1 MIIRH
6 PEKVNKPINPIKKKP
21 SWIRSKLTNSQEFFL
36 TKNIVNQYK
45 LKTVCQE
52 ANCPN
57 ITECWSKRHATFL
70 IMGDTCTR
78 ACAFCDV
85 ITGKPKALDPL
96 EPLKISLAINKLNLK
111 HAVITSV
118 DRDDLSD
125 GGAFIFKQCINL
137 IHKNS
142 PGCKVEVL
150 IPDFQGDWDD
160 LKTVMDAGPE
170 TLNHN
175 IETVERVFRSVRA
188 KGDYR
193 LSLDLL
199 LKAKELNSYS
209 VTKSGLMVGLGETW
223 DEIINTLKDLRVSDC
238 DLLTIGQYIKPTS
251 KHADVIKWYTPEEF
265 IELRSIA
272 MDLGFKGTVSG
283 PLVRSSYKADEQYYQ
298 AKRLIPIS

>member
-1 MIIRH
+1 MTTSRRLPQWLKAKMPGSKNYIEVKNLI
-6 PEKVNKPINPIKKKP
+6 NK
-21 SWIRSKLTNSQEFFL
+21 NSL
-36 TKNIVNQYK
+36 N
-45 LKTVCQE
+45 TVC
-52 ANCPN
+52 ADAKCPN
-57 ITECWSKRHATFL
+57 IGECWDNRTATFMIL
-70 IMGDTCTR
+70 GDICTR
-78 ACAFCDV
+78 ACRYCAV
-85 ITGKPKALDPL
+85 KSGKPIGLDIK
-96 EPLKISLAINKLNLK
+96 EPLRVSDAVKKLDLK
-111 HAVITSV
+111 YAVLTSV
-118 DRDDLSD
+118 DRDDLPD
-125 GGAFIFKQCINL
+125 GGSFIFKQCINL

-150 IPDFQGDWDD
+150 IPDFQGDWND
-160 LKTVMDAGPE
+160 LKTVMDANPE

-175 IETVERVFRSVRA
+175 IETVERVFKSVRA

-223 DEIINTLKDLRVSDC
+223 DEIINTLKDLRAADC
-238 DLLTIGQYIKPTS
+238 DLLTIGQYIKPTP

-272 MDLGFKGTVSG
+272 MDLGFKGAVSG

-298 AKRLIPIS
+298 AKGLIPIS

>member
-1 MIIRH
+1 MPGSKNYIEVKNLI
-6 PEKVNKPINPIKKKP
+6 NK
-21 SWIRSKLTNSQEFFL
+21 NSL
-36 TKNIVNQYK
+36 N
-45 LKTVCQE
+45 TVC
-52 ANCPN
+52 ADAKCPN
-57 ITECWSKRHATFL
+57 IGECWDNRTATFMIL
-70 IMGDTCTR
+70 GDICTR
-78 ACAFCDV
+78 ACRYCAV
-85 ITGKPKALDPL
+85 KSGKPIGLDIK
-96 EPLKISLAINKLNLK
+96 EPLRVSDAVKKLDLK
-111 HAVITSV
+111 YAVLTSV
-118 DRDDLSD
+118 DRDDLPD
-125 GGAFIFKQCINL
+125 GGSFIFKQCINL

-150 IPDFQGDWDD
+150 IPDFQGDWND
-160 LKTVMDAGPE
+160 LKTVMDANPE

-175 IETVERVFRSVRA
+175 IETVERVFKSVRA

-223 DEIINTLKDLRVSDC
+223 DEIINTLKDLRAADC
-238 DLLTIGQYIKPTS
+238 DLLTIGQYIKPTP

-272 MDLGFKGTVSG
+272 MDLGFKGAVSG

-298 AKRLIPIS
+298 AKGLIPIS

>member
-1 MIIRH
+1 MTTSRRLPQWLKAKMPGSKNYIEVKNLI
-6 PEKVNKPINPIKKKP
+6 NK
-21 SWIRSKLTNSQEFFL
+21 NSL
-36 TKNIVNQYK
+36 N
-45 LKTVCQE
+45 TVC
-52 ANCPN
+52 ADAKCPN
-57 ITECWSKRHATFL
+57 IGECWDNRTATFMIL
-70 IMGDTCTR
+70 GDICTR
-78 ACAFCDV
+78 ACRYCAV
-85 ITGKPKALDPL
+85 KSGKPIGLDIK
-96 EPLKISLAINKLNLK
+96 EPLRVSDAVKKLDLK
-111 HAVITSV
+111 YAVLTSV
-118 DRDDLSD
+118 DRDDLPD
-125 GGAFIFKQCINL
+125 GGSFIFKQCINL

-150 IPDFQGDWDD
+150 IPDFQGDWND
-160 LKTVMDAGPE
+160 LKTVMDANPE

-175 IETVERVFRSVRA
+175 IETVERVFKSVRA

-223 DEIINTLKDLRVSDC
+223 DEIINTLKDLSAADC
-238 DLLTIGQYIKPTS
+238 DLLTIGQYIKPTP

-272 MDLGFKGTVSG
+272 MDLGFKGAVSG

-298 AKRLIPIS
+298 AKGLIPIS

>member
-1 MIIRH
+1 MTTSRRLPHWLKAKMPGGKNYIEVKNLI
-6 PEKVNKPINPIKKKP
+6 NK
-21 SWIRSKLTNSQEFFL
+21 NSL
-36 TKNIVNQYK
+36 N
-45 LKTVCQE
+45 TVCVE
-52 ANCPN
+52 AKCPN
-57 ITECWSKRHATFL
+57 IGECWDNRTATFMIL
-70 IMGDTCTR
+70 GDICTR
-78 ACAFCDV
+78 ACRYCSV
-85 ITGKPKALDPL
+85 KSGKPIGLDIK
-96 EPLKISLAINKLNLK
+96 EPLRVSDAVKKLNLK
-111 HAVITSV
+111 YAVLTSV

-160 LKTVMDAGPE
+160 LKTVMDSCPE

-223 DEIINTLKDLRVSDC
+223 NEIINTLIDLRASDC
-238 DLLTIGQYIKPTS
+238 DLLTIGQYIKPTP

-272 MDLGFKGTVSG
+272 MDLGFKGAVSG

-298 AKRLIPIS
+298 AKRLIPII

>member
-1 MIIRH
+1 MTTSRRLPHWLKAKMPGGKNYIEVKNLI
-6 PEKVNKPINPIKKKP
+6 NK
-21 SWIRSKLTNSQEFFL
+21 NSL
-36 TKNIVNQYK
+36 N
-45 LKTVCQE
+45 TVCVE
-52 ANCPN
+52 AKCPN
-57 ITECWSKRHATFL
+57 IGECWDNRTATFMIL
-70 IMGDTCTR
+70 GDICTR
-78 ACAFCDV
+78 ACRYCAV
-85 ITGKPKALDPL
+85 KSGKPIGLDIK
-96 EPLKISLAINKLNLK
+96 EPLRVSDAVKKLGLK
-111 HAVITSV
+111 YAVLTSV
-118 DRDDLSD
+118 DRDDLAD

-142 PGCKVEVL
+142 LGCKVEVL

-160 LKTVMDAGPE
+160 LKTVMDADPE

-175 IETVERVFRSVRA
+175 IETVERVFKSVRA

-223 DEIINTLKDLRVSDC
+223 DEIINTLKDLRTSDC
-238 DLLTIGQYIKPTS
+238 DLLTIGQYIKPTP
-251 KHADVIKWYTPEEF
+251 KHVDVIKWYTPEEF

-272 MDLGFKGTVSG
+272 MDLGFKGAVSG

-298 AKRLIPIS
+298 AKGLIPIS

>member
-1 MIIRH
+1 MTTSRRLPHWLKAKMPGGKNYIEVKNLI
-6 PEKVNKPINPIKKKP
+6 NK
-21 SWIRSKLTNSQEFFL
+21 NSL
-36 TKNIVNQYK
+36 N
-45 LKTVCQE
+45 TVCVE
-52 ANCPN
+52 AKCPN
-57 ITECWSKRHATFL
+57 IGECWDNRTATFMIL
-70 IMGDTCTR
+70 GDICTR
-78 ACAFCDV
+78 ACRYCSV
-85 ITGKPKALDPL
+85 KSGKPLGLDIK
-96 EPLKISLAINKLNLK
+96 EPLRVSDAVKKLNLK
-111 HAVITSV
+111 YAVLTSV

-199 LKAKELNSYS
+199 LKTKELNSYS
-209 VTKSGLMVGLGETW
+209 VTKSGLMVGLGENW
-223 DEIINTLKDLRVSDC
+223 DEIINTLIDLRASDC
-238 DLLTIGQYIKPTS
+238 DLLTIGQYIKPTP
-251 KHADVIKWYTPEEF
+251 KHTDVIKWYTPEEF

-272 MDLGFKGTVSG
+272 MDLGFKGAVSG

>member
-1 MIIRH
+1 MTTSRRL
-6 PEKVNKPINPIKKKP
+6 PEWLKAKMPGSKNYIEVKNLINK
-21 SWIRSKLTNSQEFFL
+21 NSL
-36 TKNIVNQYK
+36 N
-45 LKTVCQE
+45 TVC
-52 ANCPN
+52 ADAKCPN
-57 ITECWSKRHATFL
+57 IGECWDNRTATFMIL
-70 IMGDTCTR
+70 GDICTR
-78 ACAFCDV
+78 ACRYCAV
-85 ITGKPKALDPL
+85 KSGKPIGLDIK
-96 EPLKISLAINKLNLK
+96 EPLRVSDAVKKLDLK
-111 HAVITSV
+111 YAVLTSV
-118 DRDDLSD
+118 DRDDLPD
-125 GGAFIFKQCINL
+125 GGSFIFKQCINL

-150 IPDFQGDWDD
+150 IPDFQGDWND
-160 LKTVMDAGPE
+160 LKTVMDANPE

-175 IETVERVFRSVRA
+175 IETVERVFKSVRA

-223 DEIINTLKDLRVSDC
+223 DEIINTLKDLRAADC
-238 DLLTIGQYIKPTS
+238 DLLTIGQYIKPTP

-272 MDLGFKGTVSG
+272 MDLGFKGAVSG

-298 AKRLIPIS
+298 AKGLIPIS

>member
-1 MIIRH
+1 MTTSRRL
-6 PEKVNKPINPIKKKP
+6 PEWLKAKMPGSKNYIEVKNLINK
-21 SWIRSKLTNSQEFFL
+21 NSL
-36 TKNIVNQYK
+36 N
-45 LKTVCQE
+45 TVC
-52 ANCPN
+52 ADAKCRN
-57 ITECWSKRHATFL
+57 IGECWDNRTATFMIL
-70 IMGDTCTR
+70 GDICTR
-78 ACAFCDV
+78 ACRYCAV
-85 ITGKPKALDPL
+85 KSGKPIGLDIK
-96 EPLKISLAINKLNLK
+96 EPLRVSDAVKKLDLK
-111 HAVITSV
+111 YAVLTSV
-118 DRDDLSD
+118 DRDDLPD
-125 GGAFIFKQCINL
+125 GGSFIFKQCINL

-150 IPDFQGDWDD
+150 IPDFQGDWND
-160 LKTVMDAGPE
+160 LKTVMDANPE

-175 IETVERVFRSVRA
+175 IETVERVFKSVRA

-223 DEIINTLKDLRVSDC
+223 DEIINTLKDLRAADC
-238 DLLTIGQYIKPTS
+238 DLLTIGQYIKPTP

-272 MDLGFKGTVSG
+272 MDLGFKGAVSG

-298 AKRLIPIS
+298 AKGLIPIS

>member
-1 MIIRH
+1 MTTSRRLPHWLKAKMPGGKNYIEVKNLI
-6 PEKVNKPINPIKKKP
+6 NK
-21 SWIRSKLTNSQEFFL
+21 NSL
-36 TKNIVNQYK
+36 N
-45 LKTVCQE
+45 TVCVE
-52 ANCPN
+52 AKCPN
-57 ITECWSKRHATFL
+57 IGECWDNRTATFMIL
-70 IMGDTCTR
+70 GDICTR
-78 ACAFCDV
+78 ACRYCAV
-85 ITGKPKALDPL
+85 KSGKPIGLDIK
-96 EPLKISLAINKLNLK
+96 EPLRVSDAVKKLNLK
-111 HAVITSV
+111 YAVLTSV

>member
-1 MIIRH
+1 MTTSRRLPHWLKAKMPGGKNYIEVKNLI
-6 PEKVNKPINPIKKKP
+6 NK
-21 SWIRSKLTNSQEFFL
+21 NSL
-36 TKNIVNQYK
+36 N
-45 LKTVCQE
+45 TVCVE
-52 ANCPN
+52 AKCPN
-57 ITECWSKRHATFL
+57 IGECWDNRTATFMIL
-70 IMGDTCTR
+70 GDICTR
-78 ACAFCDV
+78 ACRYCSV
-85 ITGKPKALDPL
+85 KSGKPIGLDIK
-96 EPLKISLAINKLNLK
+96 EPLRVSDAVKKLNLK
-111 HAVITSV
+111 YAVLTSV

-199 LKAKELNSYS
+199 LKTKELNSYS
-209 VTKSGLMVGLGETW
+209 VTKSGLMVGLGENW
-223 DEIINTLKDLRVSDC
+223 DEIINTFIDLRASDC
-238 DLLTIGQYIKPTS
+238 DLLTIGQYIKPTP
-251 KHADVIKWYTPEEF
+251 KHTDVIKWYTPEEF

-272 MDLGFKGTVSG
+272 MDLGFKGAVSG
-283 PLVRSSYKADEQYYQ
+283 HLVRSSYKADEQYYQ

>member
-1 MIIRH
+1 MTTSRRLPHWLKAKMPGGKNYIEVKNLI
-6 PEKVNKPINPIKKKP
+6 NK
-21 SWIRSKLTNSQEFFL
+21 NSL
-36 TKNIVNQYK
+36 N
-45 LKTVCQE
+45 TVCVE
-52 ANCPN
+52 AKCPN
-57 ITECWSKRHATFL
+57 IGECWDNRTATFMIL
-70 IMGDTCTR
+70 GDICTR
-78 ACAFCDV
+78 ACRYCSV
-85 ITGKPKALDPL
+85 KSGKPIGLDIK
-96 EPLKISLAINKLNLK
+96 EPLRVSDAVKKLNLK
-111 HAVITSV
+111 YAVLTSV

-142 PGCKVEVL
+142 PECKVEVL

-209 VTKSGLMVGLGETW
+209 VTKSGLMVGLGENW
-223 DEIINTLKDLRVSDC
+223 DEIINTLIDLRASDC
-238 DLLTIGQYIKPTS
+238 DLLTIGQYIKPTP
-251 KHADVIKWYTPEEF
+251 KHTDVIKWYTPEEF

-272 MDLGFKGTVSG
+272 MDLGFKGAVSG

>member
-1 MIIRH
+1 MTTARRLPPWLKAKMPGSKNYI
-6 PEKVNKPINPIKKKP
+6 EVKNLINN
-21 SWIRSKLTNSQEFFL
+21 NSL
-36 TKNIVNQYK
+36 N
-45 LKTVCQE
+45 TVC
-52 ANCPN
+52 ADAKCPN
-57 ITECWSKRHATFL
+57 IGECWDNKTATFMIL
-70 IMGDTCTR
+70 GDICTR
-78 ACAFCDV
+78 ACRYCAV
-85 ITGKPKALDPL
+85 KSGKPIGLDIK
-96 EPLKISLAINKLNLK
+96 EPLRVSDAVKKLGLK
-111 HAVITSV
+111 YAVLTSV

-160 LKTVMDAGPE
+160 LKTVMDADPE

-175 IETVERVFRSVRA
+175 IETVQRVFKSVRA

-223 DEIINTLKDLRVSDC
+223 DEIINTLKDLRTSDC
-238 DLLTIGQYIKPTS
+238 DLLTIGQYIKPTP
-251 KHADVIKWYTPEEF
+251 KHVDVIKWYTPEEF

-272 MDLGFKGTVSG
+272 MDLGFKGAVSG

-298 AKRLIPIS
+298 AKGLISIS

>member
-1 MIIRH
+1 MTTARRLPPWLKAKMPGSKNYI
-6 PEKVNKPINPIKKKP
+6 EVKNLINN
-21 SWIRSKLTNSQEFFL
+21 NSL
-36 TKNIVNQYK
+36 NIVCADAK
-45 LKTVCQE
+45 
-52 ANCPN
+52 CPN
-57 ITECWSKRHATFL
+57 IGECWDNRTATFMIL
-70 IMGDTCTR
+70 GDICTR
-78 ACAFCDV
+78 ACRYCAV
-85 ITGKPKALDPL
+85 KSGKPIGLDIK
-96 EPLKISLAINKLNLK
+96 EPLRVSDAVKKLGLK
-111 HAVITSV
+111 YAVLTSV
-118 DRDDLSD
+118 DRDDLAD

-142 PGCKVEVL
+142 LGCKVEVL

-160 LKTVMDAGPE
+160 LKTVMDADPE

-175 IETVERVFRSVRA
+175 IETVERVFKSVRA

-223 DEIINTLKDLRVSDC
+223 DEIINTLKDLRTSDC
-238 DLLTIGQYIKPTS
+238 DLLTIGQYIKPTP
-251 KHADVIKWYTPEEF
+251 KHVDVIKWYTPEEF

-272 MDLGFKGTVSG
+272 MDLGFKGAVSG

-298 AKRLIPIS
+298 AKGLIPIS

>member
-1 MIIRH
+1 MTTSRRLPHWLKAKMPGGKNYIEVKNLI
-6 PEKVNKPINPIKKKP
+6 NK
-21 SWIRSKLTNSQEFFL
+21 NSL
-36 TKNIVNQYK
+36 N
-45 LKTVCQE
+45 TVCVE
-52 ANCPN
+52 AKCPN
-57 ITECWSKRHATFL
+57 IGECWDNRTATFMIL
-70 IMGDTCTR
+70 GDICTR
-78 ACAFCDV
+78 ACRYCSV
-85 ITGKPKALDPL
+85 KSGKPIGLDIK
-96 EPLKISLAINKLNLK
+96 EPLRVSDAVKKLNLK
-111 HAVITSV
+111 YAVLTSV

-199 LKAKELNSYS
+199 LKTKELNSYS
-209 VTKSGLMVGLGETW
+209 VTKSGLMVGLGENW
-223 DEIINTLKDLRVSDC
+223 DEIINTLIDLRASDC
-238 DLLTIGQYIKPTS
+238 DLLTIGQYIKPTP

-272 MDLGFKGTVSG
+272 MDLGFKGAVSG

>member
-1 MIIRH
+1 MTTSRRLPHWLKAKMPGGKNYIEVKNLI
-6 PEKVNKPINPIKKKP
+6 NK
-21 SWIRSKLTNSQEFFL
+21 NSL
-36 TKNIVNQYK
+36 N
-45 LKTVCQE
+45 TVCVE
-52 ANCPN
+52 AKCPN
-57 ITECWSKRHATFL
+57 IGECWDNRTATFMIL
-70 IMGDTCTR
+70 GDICTR
-78 ACAFCDV
+78 ACRYCSV
-85 ITGKPKALDPL
+85 KSGKPIGLDIK
-96 EPLKISLAINKLNLK
+96 EPLRVSDAVKKLNLK
-111 HAVITSV
+111 YAVLTSV

-150 IPDFQGDWDD
+150 IPDFQGNWDD

-199 LKAKELNSYS
+199 LKTKELNSYS
-209 VTKSGLMVGLGETW
+209 VTKSGLMVGLGENW
-223 DEIINTLKDLRVSDC
+223 DEIINTLIDLRASDC
-238 DLLTIGQYIKPTS
+238 DLLTIGQYIKPTP

-272 MDLGFKGTVSG
+272 MDLGFKGAVSG

>member
-1 MIIRH
+1 MTTSRRL
-6 PEKVNKPINPIKKKP
+6 P
-21 SWIRSKLTNSQEFFL
+21 SWLKAKMPGSKNYIEVKNLINKNSL
-36 TKNIVNQYK
+36 N
-45 LKTVCQE
+45 TVC
-52 ANCPN
+52 ADAKCPN
-57 ITECWSKRHATFL
+57 IGECWDNRTATFMIL
-70 IMGDTCTR
+70 GDICTR
-78 ACAFCDV
+78 ACRYCAV
-85 ITGKPKALDPL
+85 KSGKPIGLDIK
-96 EPLKISLAINKLNLK
+96 EPLRVSDAVKKLGLK
-111 HAVITSV
+111 YAVLTSV
-118 DRDDLSD
+118 DRDDLPD
-125 GGAFIFKQCINL
+125 GGSFIFKQCINL

-150 IPDFQGDWDD
+150 IPDFQGDWND
-160 LKTVMDAGPE
+160 LKTVMDANPE

-175 IETVERVFRSVRA
+175 IETVERVFKSVRA

-223 DEIINTLKDLRVSDC
+223 DEIINTLKDLRAADC
-238 DLLTIGQYIKPTS
+238 DLLTIGQYIKPTP

-272 MDLGFKGTVSG
+272 MDLGFKCAVSG

-298 AKRLIPIS
+298 AKGLIPIS

>member
-1 MIIRH
+1 MTTSRRL
-6 PEKVNKPINPIKKKP
+6 P
-21 SWIRSKLTNSQEFFL
+21 SWLKAKMPGSKNYIEVKNLINKNSL
-36 TKNIVNQYK
+36 N
-45 LKTVCQE
+45 TVC
-52 ANCPN
+52 ADAKCPN
-57 ITECWSKRHATFL
+57 IGECWDNRTATFMIL
-70 IMGDTCTR
+70 GDICTR
-78 ACAFCDV
+78 ACRYFAV
-85 ITGKPKALDPL
+85 KSGKPIGLDIK
-96 EPLKISLAINKLNLK
+96 EPLRVSDAVKKLGLK
-111 HAVITSV
+111 YAVLTSV
-118 DRDDLSD
+118 DRDDLPD
-125 GGAFIFKQCINL
+125 GGSFIFKQCINL

-150 IPDFQGDWDD
+150 IPDFQGDWND
-160 LKTVMDAGPE
+160 LKTVMDANPE

-175 IETVERVFRSVRA
+175 IETVERVFKSVRA

-223 DEIINTLKDLRVSDC
+223 DEIINTLKDLRAADC
-238 DLLTIGQYIKPTS
+238 DLLTIGQYIKPTP

-272 MDLGFKGTVSG
+272 MDLGFKGAVSG

-298 AKRLIPIS
+298 AKGLIPIS

>member
-1 MIIRH
+1 MTTSRRLPHWLKAKMPGGKNYIEVKNLI
-6 PEKVNKPINPIKKKP
+6 NK
-21 SWIRSKLTNSQEFFL
+21 NSL
-36 TKNIVNQYK
+36 N
-45 LKTVCQE
+45 TVCVE
-52 ANCPN
+52 AKCPN
-57 ITECWSKRHATFL
+57 IGECWDNRTATFMIL
-70 IMGDTCTR
+70 GDICTR
-78 ACAFCDV
+78 ACRYCSV
-85 ITGKPKALDPL
+85 KSGKPIGLDIK
-96 EPLKISLAINKLNLK
+96 EPLRVSDAVKKLNLK
-111 HAVITSV
+111 YAVLTSV

-160 LKTVMDAGPE
+160 LKTVMDSGPE

-223 DEIINTLKDLRVSDC
+223 NEIINTLIDLRASDC
-238 DLLTIGQYIKPTS
+238 DLLTIGQYIKPTP

-272 MDLGFKGTVSG
+272 MDLGFKGAVSG

>member
-1 MIIRH
+1 MTTARRLPPWLKAKMPGSKNYI
-6 PEKVNKPINPIKKKP
+6 EVKNLINN
-21 SWIRSKLTNSQEFFL
+21 NSL
-36 TKNIVNQYK
+36 N
-45 LKTVCQE
+45 TVC
-52 ANCPN
+52 ADAKCPN
-57 ITECWSKRHATFL
+57 IGECWDNKTATFMIL
-70 IMGDTCTR
+70 GDICTR
-78 ACAFCDV
+78 ACRYCAV
-85 ITGKPKALDPL
+85 KSGKPIGLDIK
-96 EPLKISLAINKLNLK
+96 EPLRVSDAVKKLGLK
-111 HAVITSV
+111 YAVLTSV
-118 DRDDLSD
+118 DRDDLAD

-160 LKTVMDAGPE
+160 LKTVMDADPE

-175 IETVERVFRSVRA
+175 IETVERVFKSVRA

-223 DEIINTLKDLRVSDC
+223 DEIINTLKDLRTSDC
-238 DLLTIGQYIKPTS
+238 DLLTIGQYIKPTP
-251 KHADVIKWYTPEEF
+251 KHVDVIKWYTPEEF

-272 MDLGFKGTVSG
+272 MDLGFKGAVSG

-298 AKRLIPIS
+298 AKGLIPIS

>member
-1 MIIRH
+1 MTTARRLPPWLKAKMPGSKNYI
-6 PEKVNKPINPIKKKP
+6 EVKNLINN
-21 SWIRSKLTNSQEFFL
+21 NSL
-36 TKNIVNQYK
+36 N
-45 LKTVCQE
+45 TVC
-52 ANCPN
+52 ADAKCPN
-57 ITECWSKRHATFL
+57 IGECWDNRTATFMIL
-70 IMGDTCTR
+70 GDICTR
-78 ACAFCDV
+78 ACRYCAV
-85 ITGKPKALDPL
+85 KSGKPIGLDIK
-96 EPLKISLAINKLNLK
+96 EPLRVSDAVKKLGLK
-111 HAVITSV
+111 YAVLTSV
-118 DRDDLSD
+118 DRDDLAD

-142 PGCKVEVL
+142 LGCKVEVL

-160 LKTVMDAGPE
+160 LKTVMDADPE

-175 IETVERVFRSVRA
+175 IETVERVFKSVRA

-223 DEIINTLKDLRVSDC
+223 DEIINTLKDLRTSDC
-238 DLLTIGQYIKPTS
+238 DLLTIGQYIKPTP
-251 KHADVIKWYTPEEF
+251 KHVDVIKWYTPEEF

-272 MDLGFKGTVSG
+272 MDLGFKGAVSG

-298 AKRLIPIS
+298 AKGLISIS

>member
-1 MIIRH
+1 MTTARRLPPWLKAKMPGSKNYI
-6 PEKVNKPINPIKKKP
+6 EVKNLINN
-21 SWIRSKLTNSQEFFL
+21 NSL
-36 TKNIVNQYK
+36 N
-45 LKTVCQE
+45 TVC
-52 ANCPN
+52 ADAKCPN
-57 ITECWSKRHATFL
+57 IGECWDNRTATFMIL
-70 IMGDTCTR
+70 GDICTR
-78 ACAFCDV
+78 ACRYCAV
-85 ITGKPKALDPL
+85 KSGKPIGLDIK
-96 EPLKISLAINKLNLK
+96 EPLRVSDAVKKLGLK
-111 HAVITSV
+111 YAVLTSV
-118 DRDDLSD
+118 DRDDLAD

-160 LKTVMDAGPE
+160 LKTVMDADPE

-175 IETVERVFRSVRA
+175 IETVQRVFKSVRA

-223 DEIINTLKDLRVSDC
+223 DEIINTLKDLRTSDC
-238 DLLTIGQYIKPTS
+238 DLLTIGQYIKPTP
-251 KHADVIKWYTPEEF
+251 KHVDVIKWYTPEEF

-272 MDLGFKGTVSG
+272 MDLGFKGAVSG

-298 AKRLIPIS
+298 AKGLISIS

>member
-1 MIIRH
+1 MTTARRLPPWLKAKMPGSKNYI
-6 PEKVNKPINPIKKKP
+6 EVKNLINN
-21 SWIRSKLTNSQEFFL
+21 NSL
-36 TKNIVNQYK
+36 N
-45 LKTVCQE
+45 TVC
-52 ANCPN
+52 ADAKCPN
-57 ITECWSKRHATFL
+57 IGECWDNRTATFMIL
-70 IMGDTCTR
+70 GDICTR
-78 ACAFCDV
+78 ACRYCAV
-85 ITGKPKALDPL
+85 KSGKPIGLDIK
-96 EPLKISLAINKLNLK
+96 EPLRVSDAVKKLGLK
-111 HAVITSV
+111 YAVLTSV
-118 DRDDLSD
+118 DRDDLAD

-142 PGCKVEVL
+142 LGCKVEVL

-160 LKTVMDAGPE
+160 LKTVMDADPE

-175 IETVERVFRSVRA
+175 IETVQRVFKSVRA

-223 DEIINTLKDLRVSDC
+223 DEIINTLKDLRTSDC
-238 DLLTIGQYIKPTS
+238 DLLTIGQYIKPTP
-251 KHADVIKWYTPEEF
+251 KHVDVIKWYTPEEF

-272 MDLGFKGTVSG
+272 MDLGFKGAVSG

-298 AKRLIPIS
+298 AKGLISIS

>member
-1 MIIRH
+1 MTTSRRLPHWLKAKMPGGKNYIEVKNLI
-6 PEKVNKPINPIKKKP
+6 NK
-21 SWIRSKLTNSQEFFL
+21 NSL
-36 TKNIVNQYK
+36 N
-45 LKTVCQE
+45 TVCVE
-52 ANCPN
+52 AKCPN
-57 ITECWSKRHATFL
+57 IGECWDNRTATFMIL
-70 IMGDTCTR
+70 GDICTR
-78 ACAFCDV
+78 ACRYCSV
-85 ITGKPKALDPL
+85 KSGKPIGLDIK
-96 EPLKISLAINKLNLK
+96 EPLRVSDAVKKLNLK
-111 HAVITSV
+111 YAVLTSV

-209 VTKSGLMVGLGETW
+209 VTKSGLMVGLGENW
-223 DEIINTLKDLRVSDC
+223 DEIINTLIDLRASDC
-238 DLLTIGQYIKPTS
+238 DLLTIGQYIKPTP
-251 KHADVIKWYTPEEF
+251 KHTDVIKWYTPEEF

-272 MDLGFKGTVSG
+272 MDLGFKGAVSG

>member
-1 MIIRH
+1 MTTSRRLPHWLKAKMPGGKNYIEVKNLI
-6 PEKVNKPINPIKKKP
+6 NK
-21 SWIRSKLTNSQEFFL
+21 NSL
-36 TKNIVNQYK
+36 N
-45 LKTVCQE
+45 TVCVE
-52 ANCPN
+52 AKCPN
-57 ITECWSKRHATFL
+57 IGECWDNRTATFMIL
-70 IMGDTCTR
+70 GDICTR
-78 ACAFCDV
+78 ACRYCSV
-85 ITGKPKALDPL
+85 KSGKPIGLDIK
-96 EPLKISLAINKLNLK
+96 EPLRVSDAVKKLNLK
-111 HAVITSV
+111 YAVLTSV

-150 IPDFQGDWDD
+150 IPDFQGNWDD

-209 VTKSGLMVGLGETW
+209 VTKSGLMVGLGENW
-223 DEIINTLKDLRVSDC
+223 DEIINTLIDLRASDC
-238 DLLTIGQYIKPTS
+238 DLLTIGQYIKPTP
-251 KHADVIKWYTPEEF
+251 KHTDVIKWYTPEEF

-272 MDLGFKGTVSG
+272 MDLGFKGAVSG

>member
-1 MIIRH
+1 MTTSRRLPHWLKAKMPGGKNYIEVKNLI
-6 PEKVNKPINPIKKKP
+6 NK
-21 SWIRSKLTNSQEFFL
+21 NSL
-36 TKNIVNQYK
+36 N
-45 LKTVCQE
+45 TVCVE
-52 ANCPN
+52 AKCPN
-57 ITECWSKRHATFL
+57 IGECWDNRTATFMIL
-70 IMGDTCTR
+70 GDICTR
-78 ACAFCDV
+78 ACRYCSV
-85 ITGKPKALDPL
+85 KSGKPIGLDIK
-96 EPLKISLAINKLNLK
+96 EPLRVSDAVKKLNLK
-111 HAVITSV
+111 YAVLTSV

-160 LKTVMDAGPE
+160 LKTVMDSGPE

-223 DEIINTLKDLRVSDC
+223 NEIINTLIDLRASDC
-238 DLLTIGQYIKPTS
+238 DLLTIGQYIKPTP
-251 KHADVIKWYTPEEF
+251 KHTDVIKWYTPEEF

-272 MDLGFKGTVSG
+272 MDLGFKGAVSG

>member
-1 MIIRH
+1 MI
-6 PEKVNKPINPIKKKP
+6 
-21 SWIRSKLTNSQEFFL
+21 L
-36 TKNIVNQYK
+36 
-45 LKTVCQE
+45 
-52 ANCPN
+52 
-57 ITECWSKRHATFL
+57 
-70 IMGDTCTR
+70 GDICTR
-78 ACAFCDV
+78 ACRYCSV
-85 ITGKPKALDPL
+85 KSGKPIGLDIK
-96 EPLKISLAINKLNLK
+96 EPLRVSDAVKKLNLK
-111 HAVITSV
+111 YAVLTSV

-199 LKAKELNSYS
+199 LKTKELNSYS
-209 VTKSGLMVGLGETW
+209 VTKSGLMVGLGENW
-223 DEIINTLKDLRVSDC
+223 DEIINTLIDLRASDC
-238 DLLTIGQYIKPTS
+238 DLLTIGQYIKPTP
-251 KHADVIKWYTPEEF
+251 KHTDVIKWYTPEEF
-265 IELRSIA
+265 LELRSIA
-272 MDLGFKGTVSG
+272 MDLGFKGAVSG

>member
-1 MIIRH
+1 MTTSRRL
-6 PEKVNKPINPIKKKP
+6 P
-21 SWIRSKLTNSQEFFL
+21 SWLKAKMPGSKNYIEVKNLINKNSL
-36 TKNIVNQYK
+36 N
-45 LKTVCQE
+45 TVC
-52 ANCPN
+52 ADAKCPN
-57 ITECWSKRHATFL
+57 IGECWDNRTATFMIL
-70 IMGDTCTR
+70 GDICTR
-78 ACAFCDV
+78 ACRYCAV
-85 ITGKPKALDPL
+85 KSGKPIGLDIK
-96 EPLKISLAINKLNLK
+96 EPLRVSDAVKKLDLK
-111 HAVITSV
+111 YAVLTSV
-118 DRDDLSD
+118 DRDDLPD
-125 GGAFIFKQCINL
+125 GGSFIFKQCINL

-150 IPDFQGDWDD
+150 IPDFQGDWND
-160 LKTVMDAGPE
+160 LKTVMDANPE

-175 IETVERVFRSVRA
+175 IETVERVFKSVRA

-223 DEIINTLKDLRVSDC
+223 DEIINTLKDLRAADC
-238 DLLTIGQYIKPTS
+238 DLLTIGQYIKPTP

-272 MDLGFKGTVSG
+272 MDLGFKGAVSG

-298 AKRLIPIS
+298 AKGLIPIS

>member
-1 MIIRH
+1 MTTARRLPPWLKAKMPGSKNYI
-6 PEKVNKPINPIKKKP
+6 EVKNLINN
-21 SWIRSKLTNSQEFFL
+21 NSL
-36 TKNIVNQYK
+36 N
-45 LKTVCQE
+45 TVC
-52 ANCPN
+52 ADAKCPN
-57 ITECWSKRHATFL
+57 IGECWDNRTATFMIL
-70 IMGDTCTR
+70 GDICTR
-78 ACAFCDV
+78 ACRYCAV
-85 ITGKPKALDPL
+85 KSGKPIGLDIK
-96 EPLKISLAINKLNLK
+96 EPLRVSDAVKKLGLK
-111 HAVITSV
+111 YAVLTSV
-118 DRDDLSD
+118 DRDDLAD

-142 PGCKVEVL
+142 LGCKVEVL

-160 LKTVMDAGPE
+160 LKTVMDANPE

-175 IETVERVFRSVRA
+175 IETVERVFKSVRA

-223 DEIINTLKDLRVSDC
+223 DEIINTLKDLRTSDC
-238 DLLTIGQYIKPTS
+238 DLLTIGQYIKPTP
-251 KHADVIKWYTPEEF
+251 KHVDVIKWYTPEEF

-272 MDLGFKGTVSG
+272 MDLGFKGAVSG

-298 AKRLIPIS
+298 AKGLISIS

>member
-1 MIIRH
+1 MTTARRLPPWLKAKMPGSKNYI
-6 PEKVNKPINPIKKKP
+6 EVKNLINN
-21 SWIRSKLTNSQEFFL
+21 NSL
-36 TKNIVNQYK
+36 N
-45 LKTVCQE
+45 TVC
-52 ANCPN
+52 ADAKCPN
-57 ITECWSKRHATFL
+57 IGECWDNRTATFMIL
-70 IMGDTCTR
+70 GDICTR
-78 ACAFCDV
+78 ACRYCAV
-85 ITGKPKALDPL
+85 KSGKPIGLDIK
-96 EPLKISLAINKLNLK
+96 EPLRVSDAVKKLGLK
-111 HAVITSV
+111 YAVLTSV
-118 DRDDLSD
+118 DRDDLAD

-142 PGCKVEVL
+142 LGCKVEVL

-160 LKTVMDAGPE
+160 LKTVMDANPE

-175 IETVERVFRSVRA
+175 IETVERVFKSVRA

-223 DEIINTLKDLRVSDC
+223 DEIINTLKDLRTSDC
-238 DLLTIGQYIKPTS
+238 DLLTIGQYIKPTP
-251 KHADVIKWYTPEEF
+251 KHVDVIKWYTPEEF

-272 MDLGFKGTVSG
+272 MDLGFKGAVSG

-298 AKRLIPIS
+298 AKGLIPIS

>member
-1 MIIRH
+1 MTTARRLPPWLKAKMPGSKNYI
-6 PEKVNKPINPIKKKP
+6 EVKNLINN
-21 SWIRSKLTNSQEFFL
+21 NSL
-36 TKNIVNQYK
+36 N
-45 LKTVCQE
+45 TVC
-52 ANCPN
+52 ADAKCPN
-57 ITECWSKRHATFL
+57 IGECWDNRTATFMIL
-70 IMGDTCTR
+70 GDICTR
-78 ACAFCDV
+78 ACRYCAV
-85 ITGKPKALDPL
+85 KSGKPIGLDIK
-96 EPLKISLAINKLNLK
+96 EPLRVSDAVKKLGLK
-111 HAVITSV
+111 YAVLTSV
-118 DRDDLSD
+118 DRDDLAD

-142 PGCKVEVL
+142 LGCKVEVL

-160 LKTVMDAGPE
+160 LKTVMDADPE

-175 IETVERVFRSVRA
+175 IETVQRVFKSVRA

-223 DEIINTLKDLRVSDC
+223 DEIINTLKDLRTSDC
-238 DLLTIGQYIKPTS
+238 DLLTIGQYIKPTP
-251 KHADVIKWYTPEEF
+251 KHVDVIKWYTPEEF

-272 MDLGFKGTVSG
+272 MDLGFKGAVSG

-298 AKRLIPIS
+298 AKGLIPIS

>member
-1 MIIRH
+1 MTTSRRLPHWLKAKMPGGKNYIEVKNLI
-6 PEKVNKPINPIKKKP
+6 NK
-21 SWIRSKLTNSQEFFL
+21 NSL
-36 TKNIVNQYK
+36 N
-45 LKTVCQE
+45 TVCVE
-52 ANCPN
+52 AKCPN
-57 ITECWSKRHATFL
+57 IGECWDNRTATFMIL
-70 IMGDTCTR
+70 GDICTR
-78 ACAFCDV
+78 ACRYCAV
-85 ITGKPKALDPL
+85 KSGKPIGLDIK
-96 EPLKISLAINKLNLK
+96 EPLRVSDAVKKLNLK
-111 HAVITSV
+111 YAVLTSV

-160 LKTVMDAGPE
+160 LKTVMDADPE

>member
-1 MIIRH
+1 MTTSRRLPHWLKAKMPGGKNYIEVKNLI
-6 PEKVNKPINPIKKKP
+6 NK
-21 SWIRSKLTNSQEFFL
+21 NSL
-36 TKNIVNQYK
+36 N
-45 LKTVCQE
+45 TVCVE
-52 ANCPN
+52 AKCPN
-57 ITECWSKRHATFL
+57 IGECWDNRTATFMIL
-70 IMGDTCTR
+70 GDICTR
-78 ACAFCDV
+78 ACRYCSV
-85 ITGKPKALDPL
+85 KSGKPIGLDIK
-96 EPLKISLAINKLNLK
+96 EPLRVSDAVKKLNLK
-111 HAVITSV
+111 YAVLTSV

-150 IPDFQGDWDD
+150 IPDFQGNWDD

-199 LKAKELNSYS
+199 LKTKELNSYS
-209 VTKSGLMVGLGETW
+209 VTKSGLMVGLGENW
-223 DEIINTLKDLRVSDC
+223 DEIINTLIDLRASDC
-238 DLLTIGQYIKPTS
+238 DLLTIGQYIKPTP
-251 KHADVIKWYTPEEF
+251 KHTDVIKWYTPEEF

-272 MDLGFKGTVSG
+272 MDLGFKGAVSG

>member
-1 MIIRH
+1 MHSGKNYIEVKNLI
-6 PEKVNKPINPIKKKP
+6 NK
-21 SWIRSKLTNSQEFFL
+21 NSL
-36 TKNIVNQYK
+36 N
-45 LKTVCQE
+45 TVCVE
-52 ANCPN
+52 AKCPN
-57 ITECWSKRHATFL
+57 IGECWDNRTATFMIL
-70 IMGDTCTR
+70 GDICTR
-78 ACAFCDV
+78 ACRYCSV
-85 ITGKPKALDPL
+85 KSGKPIGLDIK
-96 EPLKISLAINKLNLK
+96 EPLRVSDAVKKLNLK
-111 HAVITSV
+111 YAVLTSV

-199 LKAKELNSYS
+199 LKTKELNSYS
-209 VTKSGLMVGLGETW
+209 VTKSGLMVGLGENW
-223 DEIINTLKDLRVSDC
+223 DEIINTLIDLRASDC
-238 DLLTIGQYIKPTS
+238 DLLTIGQYIKPTP
-251 KHADVIKWYTPEEF
+251 KHTDVIKWYTPEEF

-272 MDLGFKGTVSG
+272 MDLGFKGAVSG